1 MRNAILALCAAA
13 LLAAGQEKV
22 APGTYKGEWSG
33 ASAGGEIHL
42 TLRASRVDGVLT
54 PEIGFTLGGEE
65 IKCKV
70 ISFKVDGAKLTLVYE
85 FDAQG
90 TMLQS
95 AAEATAKGK
104 TIEGTYKTTAG
115 DQAVD
120 SGTWKA
126 VAP

>member
-1 MRNAILALCAAA
+1 MWNVILGLCAVA
-13 LLAAGQEKV
+13 LLAMGQEKI

-33 ASAGGEIHL
+33 ASASGEIHL
-42 TLRASRVDGVLT
+42 TLKADGRGGLT

-70 ISFKVDGAKLTLVYE
+70 ISFKADGTKLTLVYE

-90 TMLQS
+90 TLLQS
-95 AAEATAKGK
+95 AAEATVNGK

-126 VAP
+126 VAR